1 MKLLRYGLPG
11 SEKPG
16 FLDDD
21 GNIRDL
27 SAHISD
33 IAGETLSPKRLKEI
47 AALDVIDLPVVEGSP
62 RLGACVAGI
71 GKFLCIG
78 LNYSGHI
85 FESGMA
91 VPEEPILFTK
101 ATSAVCGPDDTII
114 LPRGSIKT
122 DWEVEL
128 ALVIGKS
135 AKYISEADAL
145 EHVAGYCIVN
155 DLSERELQLEGS
167 GQWVKGKSCDTFGPI
182 GPWLVTTDE
191 ITDPQ
196 DLHIWLEVNG
206 HRYQDSNT
214 KTMVFSAAQIVS
226 YLSGF
231 FTLHPGDV
239 ISTGT
244 PSGVGLGLK
253 PPVYLKAGDRMRL
266 GIDGLGEQN
275 QVVAA
280 EKNHL

>member
-1 MKLLRYGLPG
+1 MKLLRYGPLG
-11 SEKPG
+11 HEKPG
-16 FLDDD
+16 LLGDD
-21 GNIRDL
+21 GNIHDL
-27 SAHISD
+27 SEHITD
-33 IAGETLSPKRLKEI
+33 IAGETLLPERLKEI
-47 AALDVIDLPVVEGSP
+47 AALDVMALPVVEGSP
-62 RLGACVAGI
+62 RLGACVGNI

-91 VPEEPILFTK
+91 MPEEPILFTK

-114 LPRGSIKT
+114 MPRGSIKT

-128 ALVIGKS
+128 ALVIGKP
-135 AKYISEADAL
+135 AKYVSEAEAL
-145 EHVAGYCIVN
+145 DHVAGYCIVN
-155 DLSERELQLEGS
+155 DLSERELQLEGT
-167 GQWVKGKSCDTFGPI
+167 GQWVKGKSCDTFGPV

-196 DLHIWLEVNG
+196 NLNIWLDVND

-214 KTMVFSAAQIVS
+214 KTMIFSAAQIVS
-226 YLSGF
+226 YLSNF
-231 FTLHPGDV
+231 FTLHPGDI

-253 PPVYLKAGDRMRL
+253 PPIYLKDGDRMRL

-275 QVVAA
+275 QIVVA
-280 EKNHL
+280 EKGE

>member
-1 MKLLRYGLPG
+1 MKLLRYGPLG
-11 SEKPG
+11 HEKPG
-16 FLDDD
+16 LLGND

-27 SAHISD
+27 SEHITD
-33 IAGETLSPKRLKEI
+33 IAGETLLPERLKEI
-47 AALDVIDLPVVEGSP
+47 AALDVMALPVVEGSP
-62 RLGACVAGI
+62 RLGACVGNI

-78 LNYSGHI
+78 LNYSGHV

-91 VPEEPILFTK
+91 MPEEPILFTK

-114 LPRGSIKT
+114 MPRGSIKT

-128 ALVIGKS
+128 ALVIGKP
-135 AKYISEADAL
+135 AKYVSEAEAL
-145 EHVAGYCIVN
+145 DHVAGYCIVN
-155 DLSERELQLEGS
+155 DLSERELQLEGT
-167 GQWVKGKSCDTFGPI
+167 GQWVKGKSCDTFGPV

-191 ITDPQ
+191 ITNPQ
-196 DLHIWLEVNG
+196 NLNIWLDVND

-214 KTMVFSAAQIVS
+214 KTMIFSAAQIVS
-226 YLSGF
+226 YLSNF
-231 FTLHPGDV
+231 FTLHPGDI

-253 PPVYLKAGDRMRL
+253 PPIYLKDGDRMRL

-275 QVVAA
+275 QIVVA
-280 EKNHL
+280 EKGE

>member
-16 FLDDD
+16 LLDDD

-33 IAGETLSPKRLKEI
+33 IAGEALLPQRLKEL
-47 AALDVIDLPVVEGSP
+47 AALDIATLPVVGGSP

-91 VPEEPILFTK
+91 MPDEPILFTK
-101 ATSAVCGPDDTII
+101 ATSAVCGPDDTVI

-128 ALVIGKS
+128 ALVIGKP
-135 AKYISEADAL
+135 AKYVSEAEAL

-155 DLSERELQLEGS
+155 DLSEREFQLEGT

-214 KTMVFSAAQIVS
+214 QTMVFSAAHIVS
-226 YLSGF
+226 YLSSF

-280 EKNHL
+280 EKDHL

>member
-1 MKLLRYGLPG
+1 MKLLRYGPPG
-11 SEKPG
+11 HEKPG
-16 FLDDD
+16 LLDDD

-27 SAHISD
+27 SEHIAD
-33 IAGETLSPKRLKEI
+33 IAGETLLPKRLKEI
-47 AALDVIDLPVVEGSP
+47 AALEVMALPVVEGSP
-62 RLGACVAGI
+62 RLGACVGNI

-78 LNYSGHI
+78 LNYSGHV

-91 VPEEPILFTK
+91 MPEEPILFTK

-114 LPRGSIKT
+114 MPRGSTKT

-128 ALVIGKS
+128 ALVIGKA
-135 AKYISEADAL
+135 AKYVSEAEAL
-145 EHVAGYCIVN
+145 DHVAGYCIVN
-155 DLSERELQLEGS
+155 DLSERELQLEGT
-167 GQWVKGKSCDTFGPI
+167 GQWVKGKSCDTFGHV
-182 GPWLVTTDE
+182 GPWQVTTVE

-196 DLHIWLEVNG
+196 DLNIWLDVND

-214 KTMVFSAAQIVS
+214 KTMIFSAAQIVS
-226 YLSGF
+226 YLSNF
-231 FTLHPGDV
+231 FTLHPGDI

-253 PPVYLKAGDRMRL
+253 PPTYLKDGDRMRL

-275 QVVAA
+275 QVVVA
-280 EKNHL
+280 EKGE